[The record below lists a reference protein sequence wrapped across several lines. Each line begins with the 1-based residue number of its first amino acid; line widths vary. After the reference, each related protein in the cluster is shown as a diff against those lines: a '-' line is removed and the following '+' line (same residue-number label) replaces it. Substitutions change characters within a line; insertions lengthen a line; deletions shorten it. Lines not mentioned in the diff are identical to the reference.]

1 MVGGEFLEVE
11 ALLHMVDGGGSLNHR
26 GPTPNKPLHI
36 PNKNRG
42 MSKLTLIV
50 SVGSVERWD
59 ILEEVVPC

>member
-1 MVGGEFLEVE
+1 MVGGELLEVE
-11 ALLHMVDGGGSLNHR
+11 ALLHMADGGGSLNHR
-26 GPTPNKPLHI
+26 GPTPNQPLHT

-42 MSKLTLIV
+42 MSKPTLTA